1 MMLSFLCFLLTVG
14 LTAFSASRF
23 QPGIWHEKLIKPSW
37 NPPNWVFA
45 PVWSIL
51 YLFMAI
57 SGWLV
62 WLQTHDPFHP
72 ALILWILQLFVN
84 GLWSY
89 LFFGRHSPGL
99 ALADILALLALII
112 VFLLCAYS
120 VSTLA
125 ALLFIPYLL
134 WVMFAAVLNF
144 HLWQLNR
151 PA

>member
-1 MMLSFLCFLLTVG
+1 MLSFFLFLIAVA

-23 QPGIWHEKLIKPSW
+23 RPGTWHEKLVKPSW

-45 PVWSIL
+45 PVWSVL

-57 SGWLV
+57 SGWLI
-62 WLQTHDPFHP
+62 WHQTHNLFHP
-72 ALILWILQLFVN
+72 ALIVWTMQLVFN

-99 ALADILALLALII
+99 ALADIVAILALII

-120 VSTLA
+120 VSILA
-125 ALLFIPYLL
+125 ALLFIPYVL

-144 HLWQLNR
+144 YLWQLNR
-151 PA
+151 SA